1 LTATPSASSAAAGS
15 QFTVDLAMNT
25 ASGFV
30 GWGGEVDF
38 DANKLQ
44 CTGVTAGTWL
54 SNYVTTNGGNNFS
67 QTPAIDNTKG
77 IVNNI
82 SYGGINLSSSAT
94 GLTGQG
100 VLCTLSFTVKTGA
113 TGTTTIQ
120 PVAIVLDDPA
130 ANQINNTAINGGTV
144 TLTGGTQSA
153 PTITSFTPITA
164 GAGTS
169 VTIAGTNLSNA
180 SAVSFGGIAA
190 TSYTVSSA
198 TQIIAV
204 VGTGTTGS
212 VSVTTPGGTATL
224 AGFTFTSGGAPTI
237 TSFTPTTSGSSSTVV
252 ITGTNLTGATA
263 VSFGGT
269 AAASYAVNSATQII
283 AVVGTGTTGSVSV
296 TTPGGTATLNGFT
309 YSTTAPIITSFTPQ
323 ACASGDTITITGTH
337 LANATSVKT
346 GTLAN
351 GTIGSAAS
359 ITSNTDTQIVAT
371 VQASVTGYLSVTT
384 SNGTANVSGFTY
396 TGPVITSFT
405 PTSGDI
411 GTTVTITGTGLENV
425 NSVQFG
431 GASGPA
437 GTITNKTSTQIT
449 VTVGNGASGTV
460 YVSAA
465 GGGTNYKDGFTFVP
479 SGAGISFTAVPSAT
493 SVAAGQTFTIALNV
507 ADTTKAFLAWSADVN
522 FDPNILT
529 FNLSASTQ
537 GSFLEN
543 YATSHSG
550 SVYSGTPTIDN
561 TNGHVTGLNDSALG
575 VNTGLI
581 GSGTLYTM
589 NFTVKAGATGSTT
602 ITLANVTLVD
612 DHGSPGPYNIL
623 PATVTG
629 CTLTIGGQGITSF
642 TPTTA
647 TAGMSV
653 TITGN
658 GFLNASA
665 VSFGGTAAA
674 SYTVSSATQ
683 IIAVVGTGTTG
694 SVSVTTSSGT
704 VFTLAGFTYTVPAIT
719 SFTPTSAGAGASVT
733 ITGIGFTSATAVK
746 FGGTA
751 AASYVVN
758 SATQITAVVGTGSTG
773 AVTVTT
779 SGGTVLTLSGFTFGS
794 LPVITSIVP
803 SSVSNFA
810 KVIINGSNLT
820 GATAVKF
827 GGVAAVSFILVND
840 QQIVAV
846 VASGS
851 VSGNV
856 TVTGP
861 GGTGTLSGFTY
872 LTPSSTITLTA
883 TPSASS
889 AAAGSQFT
897 VDLAMN
903 TASGFVGWGG
913 EVDFDASKL
922 QCTGVTAGT
931 WLSGYVTTNSGSMY
945 SQTPAIDNTKGI
957 VNNISYGGINLSSS
971 ATGLTG
977 QGVLCT
983 LTFTV
988 KAGATGTTTIQPIN
1002 IVLSSAAANQI
1013 NNTMVNAGTVN
1024 ISSTS
1029 TTTTTSSSSG
1039 SPIITSFSPTSAK
1052 NGDSVVITGTN
1063 FTGTNIVVKFGGT
1076 NASSITVNSATQITA
1091 IVGNGASGL
1100 VSVTTS
1106 QGTATKD
1113 GFNYNAPDSTSTT
1126 TTTESTLTNT
1136 TTNTSIS
1143 TTTTTPT
1150 ITSQQNNTQ
1159 TLDFKL
1165 SDVNSSGVL
1174 SDNYSQDQTQDSTG
1188 LTVRLSIN
1196 KGTKLTDATGNSVT
1210 DITVAFA
1217 NLPKTESSN
1226 IIPIQAYEFGPD
1238 GSTFNPAITI
1248 TVPYD
1253 PAKLG
1258 DGVSASKLRVVYY
1271 SSNNAKWE
1279 YIDCK
1284 VDAKNQLIQWQ
1295 TTHFT
1300 TFAIVATSGF
1310 QFSWNMFILV
1320 VGILMILG
1328 LLLLAI
1334 IKRDNLVV
1342 AYAGLR
1348 GNQRVPVKE
1357 RNEPELSTNKQAMSV
1372 YSPTQTN
1379 SEKHIKTSLTR
1390 TEEEMFNTIEI
1401 DKGNVDCNEIGLVF
1415 EDADDGSKGK
1425 GPVRIKLGY
1434 NSKLGTDNVI
1444 KINLIKRAKDDE

>member
-1 LTATPSASSAAAGS
+1 
-15 QFTVDLAMNT
+15 
-25 ASGFV
+25 
-30 GWGGEVDF
+30 
-38 DANKLQ
+38 
-44 CTGVTAGTWL
+44 
-54 SNYVTTNGGNNFS
+54 
-67 QTPAIDNTKG
+67 
-77 IVNNI
+77 
-82 SYGGINLSSSAT
+82 
-94 GLTGQG
+94 
-100 VLCTLSFTVKTGA
+100 
-113 TGTTTIQ
+113 
-120 PVAIVLDDPA
+120 
-130 ANQINNTAINGGTV
+130 
-144 TLTGGTQSA
+144 
-153 PTITSFTPITA
+153 
-164 GAGTS
+164 
-169 VTIAGTNLSNA
+169 
-180 SAVSFGGIAA
+180 
-190 TSYTVSSA
+190 
-198 TQIIAV
+198 
-204 VGTGTTGS
+204 
-212 VSVTTPGGTATL
+212 
-224 AGFTFTSGGAPTI
+224 
-237 TSFTPTTSGSSSTVV
+237 
-252 ITGTNLTGATA
+252 
-263 VSFGGT
+263 
-269 AAASYAVNSATQII
+269 
-283 AVVGTGTTGSVSV
+283 
-296 TTPGGTATLNGFT
+296 
-309 YSTTAPIITSFTPQ
+309 
-323 ACASGDTITITGTH
+323 
-337 LANATSVKT
+337 
-346 GTLAN
+346 
-351 GTIGSAAS
+351 
-359 ITSNTDTQIVAT
+359 
-371 VQASVTGYLSVTT
+371 
-384 SNGTANVSGFTY
+384 
-396 TGPVITSFT
+396 
-405 PTSGDI
+405 
-411 GTTVTITGTGLENV
+411 
-425 NSVQFG
+425 
-431 GASGPA
+431 
-437 GTITNKTSTQIT
+437 
-449 VTVGNGASGTV
+449 
-460 YVSAA
+460 
-465 GGGTNYKDGFTFVP
+465 
-479 SGAGISFTAVPSAT
+479 
-493 SVAAGQTFTIALNV
+493 
-507 ADTTKAFLAWSADVN
+507 
-522 FDPNILT
+522 
-529 FNLSASTQ
+529 
-537 GSFLEN
+537 
-543 YATSHSG
+543 
-550 SVYSGTPTIDN
+550 
-561 TNGHVTGLNDSALG
+561 
-575 VNTGLI
+575 
-581 GSGTLYTM
+581 
-589 NFTVKAGATGSTT
+589 
-602 ITLANVTLVD
+602 
-612 DHGSPGPYNIL
+612 
-623 PATVTG
+623 
-629 CTLTIGGQGITSF
+629 
-642 TPTTA
+642 
-647 TAGMSV
+647 
-653 TITGN
+653 
-658 GFLNASA
+658 
-665 VSFGGTAAA
+665 
-674 SYTVSSATQ
+674 
-683 IIAVVGTGTTG
+683 
-694 SVSVTTSSGT
+694 
-704 VFTLAGFTYTVPAIT
+704 
-719 SFTPTSAGAGASVT
+719 
-733 ITGIGFTSATAVK
+733 
-746 FGGTA
+746 
-751 AASYVVN
+751 
-758 SATQITAVVGTGSTG
+758 
-773 AVTVTT
+773 
-779 SGGTVLTLSGFTFGS
+779 
-794 LPVITSIVP
+794 
-803 SSVSNFA
+803 
-810 KVIINGSNLT
+810 
-820 GATAVKF
+820 
-827 GGVAAVSFILVND
+827 
-840 QQIVAV
+840 
-846 VASGS
+846 
-851 VSGNV
+851 
-856 TVTGP
+856 
-861 GGTGTLSGFTY
+861 
-872 LTPSSTITLTA
+872 
-883 TPSASS
+883 
-889 AAAGSQFT
+889 
-897 VDLAMN
+897 MN